1 MIGYYSRWPKVANI
15 KVTNA
20 TNVINALEMIF
31 QIHGYPKYLRNDNG
45 QPFASQEFHDYL
57 TAHGITQIKGIPYW
71 PQSNVEV
78 ERFNRTVPKSVKIAK
93 VEKKD

>member
-1 MIGYYSRWPKVANI
+1 
-15 KVTNA
+15 
-20 TNVINALEMIF
+20 MIF